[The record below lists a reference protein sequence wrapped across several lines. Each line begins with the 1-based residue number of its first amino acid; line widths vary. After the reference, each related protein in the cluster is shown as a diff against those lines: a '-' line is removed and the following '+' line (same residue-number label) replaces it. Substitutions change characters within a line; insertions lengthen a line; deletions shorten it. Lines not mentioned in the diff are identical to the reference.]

1 MTGGSAVREIQGEP
15 MTRRTGTGLRVT
27 SVLLVIIA
35 MMALL
40 PGGVLAKGKPG
51 GGTPVGSGTVVAA
64 PNPVAYGGTYTI
76 SGSGWAPNS
85 VHAVKITTPTA
96 TQYLFAFVDGAG
108 RFMLYNNTYSRGTF
122 PVEVWQSGVRKPARE
137 ASTSITV
144 F

>member
-1 MTGGSAVREIQGEP
+1 MRDAQGATT
-15 MTRRTGTGLRVT
+15 TRRTGTGLRVT
-27 SVLLVIIA
+27 TALLVLIA

-40 PGGVLAKGKPG
+40 PAGVLAKGKPP
-51 GGTPVGSGTVVAA
+51 GGTPVGSGTVVAT
-64 PNPVAYGGTYTI
+64 PNPVAYGATYTI
-76 SGSGWAPNS
+76 SGSGWAPGS

-96 TQYLFAFVDGAG
+96 TQYLFAFVDSTG
-108 RFMLYNNTYSRGTF
+108 RFLLYNNTYSRGTF